1 MKKLSYSIKINASP
15 EKVYDIMLGIG
26 SKQTYEEWTTLFSPT
41 STYEGSWDK
50 GAKIIFTS
58 LDKTGKTS
66 GMIARIAENIP
77 NRFVSIEHQG
87 MLEEDKE
94 ITSGPKIES
103 WAGALENYR
112 FEEIE
117 TGTLLSIEVDT
128 ENEYIKY
135 FEDVWPKALE
145 KLKSGCEEKKVVSN

>member
-1 MKKLSYSIKINASP
+1 MKKLKYSIKINERP
-15 EKVYDIMLGIG
+15 EKVYNTMLGLD
-26 SKQTYEEWTTLFSPT
+26 SKQTYEDWTTLFSPT

-50 GAKIIFTS
+50 GAKIIFTT
-58 LDKTGKTS
+58 LDKVGKAS

-77 NRFVSIEHQG
+77 NRFVSIEHRG
-87 MLEEDKE
+87 MFEEGKE
-94 ITSGPKIES
+94 ITSGPKVDS

-128 ENEYIKY
+128 EDEYINY

-145 KLKSGCEEKKVVSN
+145 KLKRSCEGKKVTG